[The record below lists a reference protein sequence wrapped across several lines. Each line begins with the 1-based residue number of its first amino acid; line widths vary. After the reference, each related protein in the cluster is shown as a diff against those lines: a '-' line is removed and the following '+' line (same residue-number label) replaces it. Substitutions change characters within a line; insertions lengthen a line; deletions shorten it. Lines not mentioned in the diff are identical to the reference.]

1 LDLVRLNQLEHACEQ
16 KALKFETTLVVRVC
30 EHKEYVLHDAQE
42 VLLEKRIADGSL
54 CACKIVDHL
63 KTH

>member
-1 LDLVRLNQLEHACEQ
+1 LYLVRLNQLEHAREQ
-16 KALKFETTLVVRVC
+16 KTLEFETTLVVRVRQY
-30 EHKEYVLHDAQE
+30 KEYVLHDAQE

-63 KTH
+63 KAH